1 MKALRLRW
9 LCLPLIALAC
19 HRHDEQGSQVHDEHD
34 HDHGDHGHAAQEA
47 EAEPI
52 AITRWTDRSE
62 LFVEFPPPKSN
73 EKLAYHAHVTRLS
86 DFQAVSEGRFTVRF
100 KRDGQVAAET
110 SIDKVKR
117 AGIFTPEGTAPAA
130 GRYSLEMT
138 YEHGGQTDVFDC
150 GTIEVKDEPPAAE
163 EEAPAGEISF
173 PKETQWKIPFATAW
187 AEERELS
194 RAIEFPATVETA
206 GSDQLTLGAPTSGRF
221 FHDEREAL
229 AVGRR
234 VKKGEV
240 LGRIAPNVEGED
252 FTRLEATVE
261 EARLQKQQIQG
272 EIARVTPLV
281 EQGLLAERRLIELK
295 NELSV
300 QEGKLSAAQRRV
312 GRVVAPG
319 GAGGL
324 PIRAAMDGLLREVL
338 VPNGEPVQAG
348 AVLLRMGGTDHIWL
362 RSRFVA
368 RPIGE
373 LANAEPVSARL
384 GDGRRIEL
392 AGRSQFLSAQPVVD
406 PQTRL
411 ATWVVDVAPGTA
423 PEADAELRPGVAIV
437 VTVKAGTP
445 RKVLAV
451 PRKAVVEISTQ
462 PFVFVQPGG
471 ESFLKRRVKTGIS
484 DGTFVEIVSGVEPG
498 ERVVTEGGF
507 DIHIASLSGTV
518 ESHRH

>member
-1 MKALRLRW
+1 MKALPLRW
-9 LCLPLIALAC
+9 LCLGIMALAC
-19 HRHDEQGSQVHDEHD
+19 HRHDEKGGHGHDDHA
-34 HDHGDHGHAAQEA
+34 HDHGDHAHPAGPTAT
-47 EAEPI
+47 EPL

-62 LFVEFPPPKSN
+62 LFVEFPPPKPHT
-73 EKLAYHAHVTRLS
+73 KLAYHAHVTRLA
-86 DFQAVSEGRFTVRF
+86 DFQAVTEGKFTVRF
-100 KRDGQVAAET
+100 KRERQVVAET
-110 SIDKVKR
+110 SIDKVTR
-117 AGIFTPEGTAPAA
+117 AGIFTPEGPAPAA

-138 YEHGGQTDVFDC
+138 YEHGGKTDVFDC
-150 GTIEVKDEPPAAE
+150 GTLEVGDKPPAAKE
-163 EEAPAGEISF
+163 EPAAGEISF
-173 PKETQWKIPFATAW
+173 LKETQWKIPFATAW
-187 AEERELS
+187 AAERELS
-194 RAIEFPATVETA
+194 HALEFPATVETA
-206 GSDQLTLGAPTSGRF
+206 SSDQLTVGAPTSGRF

-252 FTRLEATVE
+252 FTRLEATAA
-261 EARLQKQQIQG
+261 EAQLQKRQTQA
-272 EIARVTPLV
+272 EIGRVAPLV
-281 EQGLLAERRLIELK
+281 KQGLLPERRLIELEH
-295 NELSV
+295 ELSFR
-300 QEGKLSAAQRRV
+300 EGKLSAAQRRI
-312 GRVVAPG
+312 GRVVTPG

-324 PIRAAMDGLLREVL
+324 PIRATMEGVLREVL

-348 AVLLRMGGTDHIWL
+348 AVLLRMGGSDHVWL
-362 RSRFVA
+362 RARFVA

-373 LANAEPVSARL
+373 LAHAQPVGARL
-384 GDGRRIEL
+384 ADGRRIEL

-411 ATWVVDVAPGTA
+411 ATWVVDVAPGIA
-423 PEADAELRPGVAIV
+423 PEADAELRPGAAIV

-462 PFVFVQPGG
+462 PFVFVQRGG

-484 DGTFVEIVSGVEPG
+484 DGTFVEISSGVEPG
-498 ERVVTEGGF
+498 DRVVTEGGF

-518 ESHRH
+518 ESHKH